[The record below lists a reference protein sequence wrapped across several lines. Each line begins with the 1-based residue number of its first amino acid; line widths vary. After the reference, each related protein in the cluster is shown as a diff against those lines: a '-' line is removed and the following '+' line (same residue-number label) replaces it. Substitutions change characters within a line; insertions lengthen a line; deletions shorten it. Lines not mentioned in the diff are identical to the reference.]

1 MLIVA
6 VRVLVG
12 PMSPVRLVGPVGR
25 VSLVSPVK
33 PINPVGLV
41 RLMSVFFGFEKCHS
55 PFSLEPKYIF
65 FRSFSTRLRTVFR
78 IH

>member
-1 MLIVA
+1 M
-6 VRVLVG
+6 LVG

-25 VSLVSPVK
+25 VSLVSPVSPVK

-65 FRSFSTRLRTVFR
+65 FRSFEQRKQYLNL
-78 IH
+78 